1 MNALCDWSA
10 PARTTTLRITVVE
23 VEDSE
28 VAIEAMNRGRHALIT
43 GTYSEIITVTTSHG
57 TRRMRATATHVE
69 EAIEVADE
77 VATREEVEVHLH
89 RITVSKIMTGR
100 RISATT
106 RRRKTRA
113 LTTGATTEP
122 QRMLKATVN
131 DMNAIIFMQMI
142 RRLIPTS
149 HHNQFKK

>member
-1 MNALCDWSA
+1 M
-10 PARTTTLRITVVE
+10 VE
-23 VEDSE
+23 VEGSE
-28 VAIEAMNRGRHALIT
+28 VAIEATNKGRHALIT
-43 GTYSEIITVTTSHG
+43 GTYREIITVTTSHE
-57 TRRMRATATHVE
+57 TRQTRATATHVE

-77 VATREEVEVHLH
+77 VATREEVEVHPH
-89 RITVSKIMTGR
+89 RITVNNMTTGR

>member
-1 MNALCDWSA
+1 
-10 PARTTTLRITVVE
+10 
-23 VEDSE
+23 
-28 VAIEAMNRGRHALIT
+28 
-43 GTYSEIITVTTSHG
+43 
-57 TRRMRATATHVE
+57 MRATATHVE

-77 VATREEVEVHLH
+77 VATREEVEAHPYKT
-89 RITVSKIMTGR
+89 TVNKMTTGR

-106 RRRKTRA
+106 QKQTIRA

-131 DMNAIIFMQMI
+131 DTNAIIFMPMI

-149 HHNQFKK
+149 YHNQFKK